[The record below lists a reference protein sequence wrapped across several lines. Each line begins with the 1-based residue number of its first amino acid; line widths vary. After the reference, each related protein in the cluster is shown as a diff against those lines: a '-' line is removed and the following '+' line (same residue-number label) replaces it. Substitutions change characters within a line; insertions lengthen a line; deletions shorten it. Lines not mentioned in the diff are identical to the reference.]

1 MATPPLPTGSG
12 LLALAAPYL
21 SARNLCPPPQALWTL
36 CKAGQ
41 PAARPPKRPT
51 EPFTRA
57 ERGPH
62 SQRKLSAVTHPT
74 EPRPGPR
81 RPALGLGISR
91 RSRECQ
97 GRPRCQVRD
106 LEEDAGLLPEHRRSQ
121 GSTSKSRAQ
130 QGILAARARGAETCR
145 AEAAPCPLCAFCPSK
160 QRTRSLATRV
170 SMRRE
175 AL

>member
-12 LLALAAPYL
+12 LLALAVPYL

-91 RSRECQ
+91 RSQECQ
-97 GRPRCQVRD
+97 GRPRCGTSRRTQASCQNTGEAR
-106 LEEDAGLLPEHRRSQ
+106 AAQASPER
-121 GSTSKSRAQ
+121 SRASWRPGQ
-130 QGILAARARGAETCR
+130 EGQRPAGQRRLPARCVPSAPASRGPGAWLR
-145 AEAAPCPLCAFCPSK
+145 ASP
-160 QRTRSLATRV
+160 
-170 SMRRE
+170 
-175 AL
+175 